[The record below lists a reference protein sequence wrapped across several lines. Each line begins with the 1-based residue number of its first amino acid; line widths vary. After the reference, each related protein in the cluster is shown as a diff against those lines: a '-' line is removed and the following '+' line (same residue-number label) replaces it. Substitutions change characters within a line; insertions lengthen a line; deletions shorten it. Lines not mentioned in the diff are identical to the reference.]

1 MRVRNWN
8 PNKYDEKFIGIGM
21 DRLREA
27 AEAVADEIRNRCPV
41 GTVSWPMYKTGPY
54 ANQPWTSR
62 DAGRLKKSIRV
73 VEKKE
78 SWGFEVEKRKN
89 LRIYVGHYLA
99 WYAAIV
105 EFYTPFVRPAWRTAL
120 PKVKTITGAK

>member
-1 MRVRNWN
+1 MRVKNWS

-21 DRLREA
+21 DRLRQA
-27 AEAVADEIRNRCPV
+27 AEAVAGDIERRCPV
-41 GTVSWPMYKTGPY
+41 GTLSRPIYQSGPY
-54 ANQPWTSR
+54 AGQPWTSR
-62 DAGRLKKSIRV
+62 DKGRLKKSVRV

-89 LRIYVGHYLA
+89 IRIYVGHYLA

-105 EFYTPFVRPAWRTAL
+105 EHYTPFVRPAWRTAL
-120 PKVKTITGAK
+120 PKAKAITGAK